1 MINNGTDRFL
11 GRSTVAGVAQDRCA
25 TSKRGGEADPILDF
39 ETRRFGE
46 QKEFF
51 LEFAQTWQNLVN
63 QGKEELAKRI

>member
-1 MINNGTDRFL
+1 MINSGTNCFL
-11 GRSTVAGVAQDRCA
+11 GRSNEAGIAQGRCA

-39 ETRRFGE
+39 EANRFGT